1 MVAIFDPRLTQVLRM
16 IYQKLKALRVPE
28 NGRNIRNYILES
40 CAGCVHENT
49 RTDQGG
55 KNLDPL
61 VIDSSLCG
69 ARFSLVRFS

>member
-1 MVAIFDPRLTQVLRM
+1 MIAIFDPRLAQVPRM

-28 NGRNIRNYILES
+28 NGRNIRNCILES

-55 KNLDPL
+55 KISTLWCLIPPSVAL
-61 VIDSSLCG
+61 
-69 ARFSLVRFS
+69 LVRFS